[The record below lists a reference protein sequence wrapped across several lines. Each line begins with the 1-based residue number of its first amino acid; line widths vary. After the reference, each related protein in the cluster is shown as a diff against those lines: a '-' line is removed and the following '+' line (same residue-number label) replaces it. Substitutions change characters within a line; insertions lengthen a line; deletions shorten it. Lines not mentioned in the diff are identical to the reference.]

1 MTFGGTDDQ
10 RRKAVKSIIAP
21 SLQSTPHA
29 RKPVRERTG
38 LRYTAASIC
47 PSGAVM
53 SATKPALLTIRD
65 AAVRLQVTPRTLKY
79 YEERGLVTPSRSEGR
94 YRLYS
99 EQDLELFARIL
110 RLRSLGFSLQG
121 IVEMLKRPME
131 TQGEGR
137 TGYSASSLR
146 EIEQALSQQIES
158 VDARIAAVRRELK
171 EAQAVRSELASDLD
185 YLRRRIAGESK
196 EVLLRERLAA
206 RKQRKAQS
214 AGDTDE

>member
-1 MTFGGTDDQ
+1 
-10 RRKAVKSIIAP
+10 
-21 SLQSTPHA
+21 
-29 RKPVRERTG
+29 
-38 LRYTAASIC
+38 
-47 PSGAVM
+47 M
-53 SATKPALLTIRD
+53 SETKPAFLTIRD
-65 AAVRLQVTPRTLKY
+65 AAERLQVTPRTLKY

-131 TQGEGR
+131 TQGEGGS
-137 TGYSASSLR
+137 GYSASSLR

-206 RKQRKAQS
+206 RKPRKAQS
-214 AGDTDE
+214 AGDADE

>member
-1 MTFGGTDDQ
+1 VTFGRH
-10 RRKAVKSIIAP
+10 RRSASRGVQVYHRTLFPKHLACPANLYANVQVCVK
-21 SLQSTPHA
+21 
-29 RKPVRERTG
+29 
-38 LRYTAASIC
+38 LRGIHI
-47 PSGAVM
+47 VIWI
-53 SATKPALLTIRD
+53 SAMPALLTIRD
-65 AAVRLQVTPRTLKY
+65 AAERLQVTPRTLKY
-79 YEERGLVTPSRSEGR
+79 YEERGLVTPTRSEGR

-146 EIEQALSQQIES
+146 EIEAALSQQIEA

-171 EAQAVRSELASDLD
+171 EAQAVRSELAGDLD

-196 EVLLRERLAA
+196 ETLLQERMAA
-206 RKQRKAQS
+206 RKPRK
-214 AGDTDE
+214 DIDE

>member
-1 MTFGGTDDQ
+1 
-10 RRKAVKSIIAP
+10 
-21 SLQSTPHA
+21 
-29 RKPVRERTG
+29 
-38 LRYTAASIC
+38 
-47 PSGAVM
+47 M

-137 TGYSASSLR
+137 TSYSASSLR

>member
-1 MTFGGTDDQ
+1 MPG
-10 RRKAVKSIIAP
+10 
-21 SLQSTPHA
+21 
-29 RKPVRERTG
+29 KPVRERTG
-38 LRYTAASIC
+38 LSYNARHRHRTFD
-47 PSGAVM
+47 AVM
-53 SATKPALLTIRD
+53 SETKPAFLTIRD
-65 AAVRLQVTPRTLKY
+65 AAERLQVTPRTLKY

-131 TQGEGR
+131 TQSEGGS
-137 TGYSASSLR
+137 GYSASSLR

>member
-1 MTFGGTDDQ
+1 
-10 RRKAVKSIIAP
+10 
-21 SLQSTPHA
+21 
-29 RKPVRERTG
+29 
-38 LRYTAASIC
+38 
-47 PSGAVM
+47 M
-53 SATKPALLTIRD
+53 SETKPAFLTIRD
-65 AAVRLQVTPRTLKY
+65 AAERLQVTPRTLKY

-131 TQGEGR
+131 TQGEGGS
-137 TGYSASSLR
+137 GYSASSLR

-214 AGDTDE
+214 AGDADE